1 MGTKALRAFLC
12 GAMLAGCV
20 GCTKTSA
27 EPPADQGGA
36 SATRSAGVDTKKG
49 DTSEGDT
56 RKDEARQLTLT
67 PEQVSRLGVVTTAVQ
82 EVRYSAS
89 SEGFGVVIG
98 HEFIAQATADV
109 HAAAAAAKQSEAAL
123 TRAQRLSSGPGALGA
138 DVLESAQRQHGAD
151 QAAVQ
156 LARRKLTS
164 LLGVGFPW
172 RGAADGEVEKLADGT
187 HELLRVTFPPD
198 SSLTRTPETLRV
210 SSIDAP
216 AGAWIARTVW
226 AAPQDP
232 TLPGRTVFAVLTDS
246 TLAEGA
252 HVRAWSSADSSLPG
266 VVVPETAV
274 VITDGQYWCYLK
286 KKNGV
291 YQRVAIDSSRPL
303 GEGYFVADGIAA
315 GDEVVTAAAGLL
327 LARELNAST
336 EAED

>member
-1 MGTKALRAFLC
+1 
-12 GAMLAGCV
+12 MLAGCV

-27 EPPADQGGA
+27 EPPGDAVKA
-36 SATRSAGVDTKKG
+36 STVQSAGADTEKEDASGGDAKK
-49 DTSEGDT
+49 E
-56 RKDEARQLTLT
+56 EARQLTLT
-67 PEQVSRLGVVTTAVQ
+67 PEQVSRLGVVTTAAQ
-82 EVRYSAS
+82 EARYTAS
-89 SEGFGVVIG
+89 SEGFGAVIS
-98 HEFIAQATADV
+98 HEFIAQATADL
-109 HAAAAAAKQSEAAL
+109 HTAAAAVKQSEAAL
-123 TRAQRLSSGPGALGA
+123 ARAQRLSSGPGALGA
-138 DVLESAQRQHGAD
+138 DVLENAQRQHGAD

-172 RGAADGEVEKLADGT
+172 RGALDSELEKLADGT

-198 SSLTRTPETLRV
+198 ASLTGTPKTLRV

-216 AGAWIARTVW
+216 DIAWIARAVW

-252 HVRAWSSADSSLPG
+252 HVRARSSADSSIPG
-266 VVVPETAV
+266 VMVPETAV

-286 KKNGV
+286 KKDGV

-303 GEGYFVADGIAA
+303 GDGYFVADGVAA
-315 GDEVVTAAAGLL
+315 GDEVVTSAAGLL
-327 LARELNAST
+327 LARELNSST